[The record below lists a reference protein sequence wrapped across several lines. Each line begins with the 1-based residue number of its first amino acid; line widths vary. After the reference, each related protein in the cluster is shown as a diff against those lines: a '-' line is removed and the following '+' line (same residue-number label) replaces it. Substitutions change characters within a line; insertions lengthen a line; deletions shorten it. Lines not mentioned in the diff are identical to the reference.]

1 VADQER
7 QRAALNDRWADEF
20 DLPPG
25 TGVTAESLAAA
36 LSQQVQVLQA
46 KVDQLEAA
54 ARQVQDTAA
63 LKRWLKD

>member
-1 VADQER
+1 
-7 QRAALNDRWADEF
+7 
-20 DLPPG
+20 
-25 TGVTAESLAAA
+25 VTAERLAAA

-54 ARQVQDTAA
+54 AEQASDAAA